1 METIGRS
8 FPIEKTG
15 TKVEE
20 SLDGQNKLKISG
32 SPQVFKPK
40 RASAERPLYGRKE
53 ESKAEEKE
61 RSI

>member
-40 RASAERPLYGRKE
+40 KASAERPL
-53 ESKAEEKE
+53 
-61 RSI
+61 